1 MMPHLGEEIFA
12 KLRPDAGLVARQVW
26 PKANPALLVVDE
38 VTIAVQVNGKLRG
51 TITVPAGLAAEPV
64 LAEAE
69 AAVASVL
76 AGQTIVKKIHVPD
89 RIVNFVVKP

>member
-1 MMPHLGEEIFA
+1 
-12 KLRPDAGLVARQVW
+12 VALQTW
-26 PKANPALLVVDE
+26 PKADPALLVVDE

-51 TITVPAGLAAEPV
+51 TITMPAGQAVEPV
-64 LAEAE
+64 LLAAE

-89 RIVNFVVKP
+89 RIVNFVIKP